1 MNEFNEDV
9 DVSILSSLSSW
20 EPLVDSKL
28 SNLPSNVVRS
38 LLISN
43 LSSLPL
49 IPAFQVFSPVSYI
62 KEPDKTPGDSVSLT
76 SIPAFAAP
84 LPLSDKMLSSISTV
98 VESTLVSVPLTN
110 KLPFIVTFEPVNSNP
125 VSTLVSKVSRSINL
139 PLWDPE
145 VVSKE
150 DNLLF
155 CVLFVLSFD
164 EV

>member
-9 DVSILSSLSSW
+9 DISILSILSSW

-49 IPAFQVFSPVSYI
+49 IPAFQVLSPVSYI

-84 LPLSDKMLSSISTV
+84 LP
-98 VESTLVSVPLTN
+98 
-110 KLPFIVTFEPVNSNP
+110 
-125 VSTLVSKVSRSINL
+125 
-139 PLWDPE
+139 
-145 VVSKE
+145 
-150 DNLLF
+150 
-155 CVLFVLSFD
+155 
-164 EV
+164 